1 MQHKQCISGR
11 VTVNNQI
18 GSNNLVKHISSENEA
33 ETIVC
38 NQMGQENRFSSRNK
52 IQRAPKTFVC
62 TQVGET
68 NKIIIELDDQT
79 RSTKVLSIEG
89 KGGMCVFQSGLLIMH
104 FFKRYHI
111 DRYIFFLKIELRL
124 TLHSS
129 DPRFK
134 EIAGRTEQL
143 SIKELNEDEFLRENS
158 IQVVSTQ
165 SACLIVNTNITGSE
179 VDIPLSMRRLVEC
192 LMRRCNAFQVLRDN
206 NVDELKIFGYY
217 YQPGDYVDATGMWL
231 SMV

>member
-1 MQHKQCISGR
+1 
-11 VTVNNQI
+11 
-18 GSNNLVKHISSENEA
+18 
-33 ETIVC
+33 
-38 NQMGQENRFSSRNK
+38 MGQENNFSSRNK

-62 TQVGET
+62 TQVGEI

-79 RSTKVLSIEG
+79 KNTKVLCIEVNRS
-89 KGGMCVFQSGLLIMH
+89 GGMCVFQFGLIIMH
-104 FFKRYHI
+104 LLSQISVKSTIKH
-111 DRYIFFLKIELRL
+111 FFLKIEVRL

-134 EIAGRTEQL
+134 EIADRIEQL
-143 SIKELNEDEFLRENS
+143 SIEELNDDEFLRENS

-165 SACLIVNTNITGSE
+165 SACLIVDIKITGSD

-192 LMRRCNAFQVLRDN
+192 LMRRCNAFQVLSDN

-217 YQPGDYVDATGMWL
+217 YQPGDYVDTTGMWL
-231 SMV
+231 PMVSCTWTKNNRKKIPNSIKITVLFD